1 MFAKAKK
8 QLKIPIRKPE
18 VYRPLLLILTIT
30 CLQHFSGFTFTK
42 KFLLQ
47 VLAPS
52 PKLEGAV
59 SAEEENYTGYY
70 FAILINAIRTI
81 ANLMMSDFLKRF
93 RVRFLFCLS
102 LFSTALC
109 LALFGCFLP
118 LGPLHQLLPPQADQ
132 VVRVVILAVHVFAV
146 QFGLQSLAGQLT
158 DTLLPSHA
166 KPMLKGFI
174 RSIQSLSL
182 ITFVSLITLIPEE
195 HSAWQFWTMG
205 GVLILSSPFL
215 YFGVPE
221 LRHLGSA
228 AWEFYFLPA
237 QTIFYFV
244 IPNAEESRAW
254 KTVKKWSI
262 VISAVMAFKQSSVE
276 DLSDEED
283 NGISIQKH
291 WSYKRQRT
299 LERVGNE
306 NQVATFHMNTLE
318 EIKADEEL
326 KKKNKLSATFVE
338 NILGMNNWLAQNPNP
353 DRLIFARGPARCVRE
368 KVSCMQEKLS
378 VGVFLFS
385 DVIIVARKLMK
396 NRKYRI
402 LRTLKIDT
410 NFEVSRSEL
419 EVTFKNGSKES
430 AVSFS
435 QLGNAIM
442 WEQYANFCKEVKSH
456 AGEHL

>member
-1 MFAKAKK
+1 MFATAKK

-52 PKLEGAV
+52 QKLEG
-59 SAEEENYTGYY
+59 ENYTGYY

-182 ITFVSLITLIPEE
+182 IAFVWLPPL
-195 HSAWQFWTMG
+195 W
-205 GVLILSSPFL
+205 LPFL
-215 YFGVPE
+215 GLPGMQLAWLGGAAAVCPPE
-221 LRHLGSA
+221 
-228 AWEFYFLPA
+228 
-237 QTIFYFV
+237 
-244 IPNAEESRAW
+244 
-254 KTVKKWSI
+254 
-262 VISAVMAFKQSSVE
+262 
-276 DLSDEED
+276 
-283 NGISIQKH
+283 
-291 WSYKRQRT
+291 
-299 LERVGNE
+299 VGG
-306 NQVATFHMNTLE
+306 AGG
-318 EIKADEEL
+318 D
-326 KKKNKLSATFVE
+326 
-338 NILGMNNWLAQNPNP
+338 
-353 DRLIFARGPARCVRE
+353 GP
-368 KVSCMQEKLS
+368 
-378 VGVFLFS
+378 
-385 DVIIVARKLMK
+385 
-396 NRKYRI
+396 
-402 LRTLKIDT
+402 
-410 NFEVSRSEL
+410 
-419 EVTFKNGSKES
+419 
-430 AVSFS
+430 
-435 QLGNAIM
+435 
-442 WEQYANFCKEVKSH
+442 
-456 AGEHL
+456 